1 MPRRTPQPRPDPI
14 EDAIRRA
21 GTIGALER
29 LAGIGQDGDDRY
41 TFWKPFTYL
50 PGAAG
55 LDAGCEE
62 LKRRIRAQA
71 AATKDTRG
79 RRKGSACEAE

>member
-14 EDAIRRA
+14 ENAIRSA
-21 GTIGALER
+21 GSIGALER
-29 LAGIGQDGDDRY
+29 LAGISQDDDDRF
-41 TFWKPFTYL
+41 TFWKPFMHLLGGT
-50 PGAAG
+50 A

-71 AATKDTRG
+71 AATARTRVRPKRSVCDG
-79 RRKGSACEAE
+79 